1 MMQGIDVEHVRE
13 RAREIRESI
22 VNWEGDPQR
31 VLLYARENLDDMEAF
46 LIQVGQWLGQELYLP
61 QE

>member
-1 MMQGIDVEHVRE
+1 MMQGM
-13 RAREIRESI
+13 ARFRNLL
-22 VNWEGDPQR
+22 VHRYWEVDPQR

-46 LIQVGQWLGQELYLP
+46 LIQVGQWLGQELHLP